1 MYKRQIY
8 QIGESNRIEKIDS
21 VAKIESNRN
30 FFCLNWNALLTR
42 QSYTADFAP
51 VRNSQW
57 VLPVFIVEQNLVGIW
72 RYMYY
77 YAEAAETFIKCRQQ
91 TTKYYNTKKVLKN
104 QQNTILPCATV
115 SSTNYIQ
122 ICCLITFTP
131 VLIEGIRYLDIIRPM
146 LHLFIVVSTRVTV
159 LSLFQLPSFPPK

>member
-1 MYKRQIY
+1 
-8 QIGESNRIEKIDS
+8 
-21 VAKIESNRN
+21 
-30 FFCLNWNALLTR
+30 
-42 QSYTADFAP
+42 
-51 VRNSQW
+51 
-57 VLPVFIVEQNLVGIW
+57 
-72 RYMYY
+72 MYY